1 MVEGISQSLR
11 REVKERAG
19 ACCEYCRMPE
29 WALLAGCEVDH
40 VISRKHG
47 GITDLSNLALS
58 CARCNRAKGTDV
70 GSISPTSGQLVR
82 LFNPR
87 IDQWAEHF
95 HLDRAQI
102 VGVTEIGMVTARL
115 LKLNDYER
123 ILERRALLAIQEY
136 PGDASR
142 GAETKK

>member
-1 MVEGISQSLR
+1 MVEDVSQRLR
-11 REVKERAG
+11 REVFARAG
-19 ACCEYCRMPE
+19 GRCEYCLMPA

-58 CARCNRAKGTDV
+58 CARCNRYKGTDV
-70 GSISPTSGQLVR
+70 GSFITASGLFVR

-95 HLDRAQI
+95 TLEVARISGRTDVGRATMQLLRLN
-102 VGVTEIGMVTARL
+102 VDERLLERRLL
-115 LKLNDYER
+115 LKLG
-123 ILERRALLAIQEY
+123 EY
-136 PGDASR
+136 PGKFVQ
-142 GAETKK
+142 G